1 MSPERNDFEDYDD
14 QLEGED
20 PATEVFACPD
30 CEAVF
35 DSEGELAAHRQ
46 LSHHAIV
53 TSPVRC
59 PSCDLEFLTLEQ
71 LNEHG
76 RREHPASSG

>member
-1 MSPERNDFEDYDD
+1 MTLDRHGFDDYEDETEDED
-14 QLEGED
+14 Q
-20 PATEVFACPD
+20 ATEVFPCPD

-35 DSEGELAAHRQ
+35 DNEDELAAHRQ
-46 LSHHAIV
+46 LSHHAKS

-76 RREHPASSG
+76 RREHPAPAG